1 MAVTKI
7 SVSKKKALTSIS
19 TTKPKAAFM
28 PIDATKKSPAATASA
43 ASKDGSKKPGKRAR
57 TVTKW
62 SKEEVQFVLE
72 SIIKYHD
79 KRQNRY
85 KISLFT
91 TIASIF
97 EPKFNITVEGDQM
110 ATIFK
115 SVKKSYNHFLK
126 LTTNPQFV
134 YDTEKALIIL
144 PLEIYNSNVK
154 QDLRLLSHIAV
165 KQSEDHVEITFPY
178 FSIMQKILKT
188 NDFTSNTSNINNYNN
203 NNSNNSKKNNNN
215 AGHVMVQE
223 TPGPQH
229 QHILNGQI
237 DVVDNVESSQNDTTA
252 FAGLSGPDQSFGDG
266 AMAAMQPGLN
276 HHHHNP
282 HHQLELPATSYKDPF
297 ADHVN
302 ALPHTSSHPQSHPQQ
317 HQHSSRLTS
326 QRGHPQEQQQ
336 QQQQPMLPLLPVN
349 EENNEFQR
357 KVLQLIDLWNIERKT
372 HTDTIATL
380 QDKID
385 LTNKAVLAIDY
396 KLDKVLEYLKR
407 KTQ

>member
-7 SVSKKKALTSIS
+7 SVSKKKTLNS
-19 TTKPKAAFM
+19 TPTRSKSAFT
-28 PIDATKKSPAATASA
+28 PIDATKKSPVAAASA
-43 ASKDGSKKPGKRAR
+43 ASKDDFKKTGKRVR

-72 SIIKYHD
+72 SIVKYHD

-134 YDTEKALIIL
+134 YGTEKALINL
-144 PLEIYNSNVK
+144 PLEIYNSSVK
-154 QDLRLLSHIAV
+154 QELRLLSHIAV
-165 KQSEDHVEITFPY
+165 NQNGDRVDITFPY
-178 FSIMQKILKT
+178 FSIMQEILKA
-188 NDFTSNTSNINNYNN
+188 NDFTTNTSNINNDNDNN
-203 NNSNNSKKNNNN
+203 SINSSSEDNNSNNNNNN
-215 AGHVMVQE
+215 TGLVVVQE

-229 QHILNGQI
+229 HHIHQI
-237 DVVDNVESSQNDTTA
+237 GVVTNVESSQNDTTA
-252 FAGLSGPDQSFGDG
+252 FASLSGPVQSFGDEEMTG
-266 AMAAMQPGLN
+266 MQPGLN
-276 HHHHNP
+276 HQHHHHHHHNRN
-282 HHQLELPATSYKDPF
+282 HQLGLPAISYKDPF
-297 ADHVN
+297 TDHVN
-302 ALPHTSSHPQSHPQQ
+302 TFPHKSLHPQQ
-317 HQHSSRLTS
+317 HQHSPRRPS
-326 QRGHPQEQQQ
+326 QREHLQEQQLE
-336 QQQQPMLPLLPVN
+336 LPLLSVN
-349 EENNEFQR
+349 EENNEFRR

-407 KTQ
+407 TTQ